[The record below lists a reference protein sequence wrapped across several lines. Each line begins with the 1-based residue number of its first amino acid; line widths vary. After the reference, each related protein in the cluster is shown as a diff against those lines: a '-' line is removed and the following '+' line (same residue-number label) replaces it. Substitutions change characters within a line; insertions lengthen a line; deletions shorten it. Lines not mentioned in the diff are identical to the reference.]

1 MMFLPLGSSSAWHT
15 RSSQT
20 QQSSDIHYHRLFK
33 INAMKTRYGSVV
45 VSEGAEKERNQPMVA
60 AWFAVKGRSH
70 FFPTRRRG
78 TPSKPSWFCQLRKKL
93 VRRITYYCA
102 VCHVTLFI
110 SFSECLNW
118 IQWVKP
124 TMIQYFLNLSW
135 ASAFFVNPD
144 SIVY

>member
-33 INAMKTRYGSVV
+33 INAMKTRYGRVV

-70 FFPTRRRG
+70 FF
-78 TPSKPSWFCQLRKKL
+78 QLGDEAPHQNQVDFVSCAKNWSVGL
-93 VRRITYYCA
+93 HIVVRFVMSHY
-102 VCHVTLFI
+102 L
-110 SFSECLNW
+110 SPLLN
-118 IQWVKP
+118 V
-124 TMIQYFLNLSW
+124 
-135 ASAFFVNPD
+135 
-144 SIVY
+144 